1 MWFLFF
7 TGTIVLDTVKDELDI
22 YIISSTS
29 MKLKTNRDIFLAHL
43 AKTIFN

>member
-1 MWFLFF
+1 MWLFF
-7 TGTIVLDTVKDELDI
+7 LQETIVLDTVKDELDI